1 MSKFVLCTLANAS
14 LLINGIAFEQTKG
27 GVVSVDPVDDADAER
42 FAAIPGYELAD
53 EKPGAGKPKPNA
65 PEGAAGDGEPK
76 AAGRGRRA
84 KAAAEGDAEPKP
96 ADGEGAAGDGEPKAD
111 EGEGAAA

>member
-1 MSKFVLCTLANAS
+1 MSKFVICTLAHAS
-14 LLINGIAFEQTKG
+14 LFINGIAFEPIKG

-53 EKPGAGKPKPNA
+53 EKPGAGNPKLNA

-76 AAGRGRRA
+76 PAGRGRRA
-84 KAAAEGDAEPKP
+84 RAAAEGDAEPKP
-96 ADGEGAAGDGEPKAD
+96 AEGEGAAGEGEAKAT

>member
-1 MSKFVLCTLANAS
+1 MSKFVICTLAHAS
-14 LLINGIAFEQTKG
+14 LFINGIAFEPIKG

-53 EKPGAGKPKPNA
+53 EKPGAGNPKPNA

-76 AAGRGRRA
+76 PAGRGRRA
-84 KAAAEGDAEPKP
+84 RAAAEGDAEPKP
-96 ADGEGAAGDGEPKAD
+96 EAAAGEGESKDA